1 MPWGATLCCSPRQDR
16 RSRRDRRDRGNVT
29 GSVHFRPIVVG
40 GKFSVVKDD
49 ATGVLYRMTGAVRI
63 DEQLA
68 PH

>member
-1 MPWGATLCCSPRQDR
+1 
-16 RSRRDRRDRGNVT
+16 
-29 GSVHFRPIVVG
+29 
-40 GKFSVVKDD
+40 VVKDD